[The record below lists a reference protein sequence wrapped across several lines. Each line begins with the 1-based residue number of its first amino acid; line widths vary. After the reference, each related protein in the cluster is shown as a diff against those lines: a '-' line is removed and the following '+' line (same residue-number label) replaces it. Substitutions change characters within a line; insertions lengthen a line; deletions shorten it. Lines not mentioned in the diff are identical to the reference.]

1 MILRIIILFT
11 LGWQSI
17 FAGAQTYE
25 KFTVSPDI
33 EVIKLSDNAYIHVSE
48 QEMGNWGRV
57 SSNGLIVVNQG
68 KAFLLDTPANN
79 EQTETLVNWM
89 TDSLHLQLVG
99 FIPNHWHDDCLGGLD
114 YLQQKGVK
122 SYANQM
128 TIEIAKE
135 KGLPV
140 PEVGFRDSLS
150 LQLGNL
156 TLECAYLGG
165 GHSSDNIIVW
175 IPQEKILFAGCML
188 KDTTWTILGNLSDAV
203 IEEWPETIDK
213 VLDRYSTAE
222 IVIPGHGQ
230 FGGMEIVR
238 HMKELLK
245 KNL

>member
-1 MILRIIILFT
+1 MILRIIILLM
-11 LGWQSI
+11 LGWQAV
-17 FAGAQTYE
+17 FCGAQTYE

-33 EVIKLSDNAYIHVSE
+33 EVIKLSDNAYIHISE
-48 QEMGNWGRV
+48 LEMGNWGRV

-68 KAFLLDTPANN
+68 KAFLLDTPSNN

-89 TDSLHLQLVG
+89 TDSLHVQLVG
-99 FIPNHWHDDCLGGLD
+99 FIPNHWHDDCLGGLG
-114 YLQQKGVK
+114 YLQQKGIK

-188 KDTTWTILGNLSDAV
+188 KDTTWTTLGNLSDAV
-203 IEEWPETIDK
+203 IEEWPGTIDK
-213 VLDRYSTAE
+213 VLDKYSTAE